1 MQMTED
7 SIYLAT
13 AKEAA
18 QLAELYAKQFRST
31 GFTKFADTVKR
42 KELVGWVKQLCIENK
57 IWVIRDSVGPIVLG
71 HYEPDL
77 KEIKTV
83 VTRDDK
89 ERQGYGTR
97 MLCFLA
103 SAEPL
108 ATVIPV
114 TTPFKALARKCGFSP
129 KDMNEPVWIRST
141 TTGR

>member
-1 MQMTED
+1 MQMVED

-13 AKEAA
+13 ANDAT

-31 GFTKFADTVKR
+31 GFKKFADPVKR
-42 KELVGWVKQLCIENK
+42 EELVGWVKQLCIENK
-57 IWVIRDSVGPIVLG
+57 IWAIRDSMGPIVLG

-77 KEIKTV
+77 NEIKTV

-89 ERQGYGTR
+89 ERQGYATR

-103 SAEPL
+103 TAEPL

-114 TTPFKALARKCGFSP
+114 NKPFKALARKCGFSP
-129 KDMNEPVWIRST
+129 RDKNEPIWIRST
-141 TTGR
+141 TTSG